1 MISFSFGA
9 TKWENFLKDILLFL
23 RQNGKNMKKV
33 YKIGRTRETRED

>member
-9 TKWENFLKDILLFL
+9 TKWEDFLKDVLLFL

-33 YKIGRTRETRED
+33 YKIGMTRDD